1 MHNSYEIMYNPNKIS
16 NNTLK
21 LRLVRNLS
29 NGLIQLQNAGK
40 ERKKSTVG
48 ITWYLTKTG
57 EIIPFREWYQSGSP
71 AYICSGT
78 YEGCQKNKERLEE
91 LK

>member
-1 MHNSYEIMYNPNKIS
+1 MYNPSKIS

-29 NGLIQLQNAGK
+29 NGLYQLQNAGK
-40 ERKKSTVG
+40 EKKKSNVG

-57 EIIPFREWYQSGSP
+57 EIITFREWYQSGSP
-71 AYICSGT
+71 AYIVSGT
-78 YEGCQKNKERLEE
+78 FEGCQKNKERLENINKG
-91 LK
+91 L